1 MVEIWKDIKG
11 FENMYAVSNLGRV
24 KSKARK
30 VWNHNNYWIRPERIL
45 KAQVSDRGYL
55 RIRLGHNKTKCTR
68 RIHRLVAEAFIPNPD
83 NLPEV
88 NHKNEDKTKNGASN
102 LEWCT
107 SHDNKVY
114 GTRRERV
121 ARKVSD
127 PSIPRKNNTSGR
139 KGVSKNSRGK
149 WVAHFNRKYLGTFKT
164 FDEAVKVREKAEK
177 EAYNF

>member
-68 RIHRLVAEAFIPNPD
+68 RIHRLVAEAFIPNPN

-88 NHKNEDKTKNGASN
+88 NHIDGDKLNNKVNN
-102 LEWCT
+102 LEWISKSNNLKHAVQLGLLT
-107 SHDNKVY
+107 PPS
-114 GTRRERV
+114 
-121 ARKVSD
+121 RK
-127 PSIPRKNNTSGR
+127 KCC
-139 KGVSKNSRGK
+139 
-149 WVAHFNRKYLGTFKT
+149 
-164 FDEAVKVREKAEK
+164 
-177 EAYNF
+177 